1 MDPVTDPDEHAR
13 LTRAVHDAVLGGAP
27 APVAPRSVVSE
38 SWQRS
43 LAASVDP
50 EQESPPVVFSSD
62 EVADVRSTHPLAEVV
77 PLLRDALVSIADEAR
92 HVMIV
97 TDADGNILWREGST
111 AVRVLADRVRLTEG
125 TAWSEQAVG
134 TNAMGTS
141 LALDRPVRI
150 HSAEHLVRAY
160 HDWTCAAAPVHDPD
174 TGLLLG
180 AIDVTGPVS
189 TRHPATLALVT
200 AVAQLAENQL
210 RARMHARDE
219 RLRIENMAHLR
230 GVTGALVGPTG
241 RVLANESGGPLPE
254 RVAVAPGP
262 LWLPD
267 GREAELSPL
276 AAGYLLRVRDGSA
289 PAPRQARLRLSF
301 LGRDQPLA
309 TLDGRD
315 LVLGMRHAEILAVLA
330 LHEHGVSAERLASAL
345 YGESGNPVTARA
357 EIHRLRTQLGES
369 VVRTRP
375 YRLCADVDA
384 DFLRV
389 TESLRRGAVAEALTT
404 WTGPLLPR
412 SDAPAIRE
420 EREDQFAVLRRAAMN
435 TPGPEALWTLSERL
449 PAPDAEILQT
459 LTERLP
465 RADLRHPTAV
475 TRLHRALHH

>member
-1 MDPVTDPDEHAR
+1 MTPVGDPVDDAR
-13 LTRAVHDAVLGGAP
+13 LTREVHEAVLAGTRAP
-27 APVAPRSVVSE
+27 APPRAVVSE

-50 EQESPPVVFSSD
+50 ERESPPVVYGSD
-62 EVADVRSTHPLAEVV
+62 ELADVREAHPLAEVL

-97 TDADGNILWREGST
+97 TDADGNILWREGSP
-111 AVRVLADRVRLTEG
+111 AVRALADRVHLTEG
-125 TAWSEQAVG
+125 TAWSERAIG

-141 LALDRPVRI
+141 LALDRPVQI

-180 AIDVTGPVS
+180 AVDVTGPVS

-200 AVAQLAENQL
+200 AVAQLAEGQL

-230 GVTGALVGPTG
+230 GVTGALLGPTG
-241 RVLANESGGPLPE
+241 RVLVNESGGPLPD
-254 RVAVAPGP
+254 RIALTPGP

-276 AAGYLLRVRDGSA
+276 ARGYLLRVRGKA
-289 PAPRQARLRLSF
+289 ARHHARLRLSF

-330 LHEHGVSAERLASAL
+330 LNERGVSAERLATAL

-357 EIHRLRTQLGES
+357 EIHRLRTQLGEQ

-375 YRLCADVDA
+375 YRLSAEVEA

-389 TESLRRGAVAEALTT
+389 TTLLRRGAVAEAIEA
-404 WTGPLLPR
+404 WPGPLLPR

-420 EREDQFAVLRRAAMN
+420 EREEQLAVLRRAAMN
-435 TPGPEALWTLSERL
+435 TEGAEALWTLNERL
-449 PAPDAEILQT
+449 PDPDAAVLQA
-459 LTERLP
+459 LADRLP
-465 RADLRHPTAV
+465 TTDLRHAATTA
-475 TRLHRALHH
+475 RLHRLLTS

>member
-1 MDPVTDPDEHAR
+1 MTPDAR
-13 LTRAVHDAVLGGAP
+13 LIREVREAVLAGDHAP
-27 APVAPRSVVSE
+27 SPPRAVVSE

-43 LAASVDP
+43 LAASIDP
-50 EQESPPVVFSSD
+50 EHESPPVVYRSD
-62 EVADVRSTHPLAEVV
+62 EIADVREAHPLAEVL

-97 TDADGNILWREGST
+97 TDADGNIMWREGSPS
-111 AVRVLADRVRLTEG
+111 VRALADRVGLTEG
-125 TAWSEQAVG
+125 TAWSERAIG
-134 TNAMGTS
+134 TTARGTS
-141 LALDRPVRI
+141 LALGSPVQI

-180 AIDVTGPVS
+180 AVDVTGPVS

-200 AVAQLAENQL
+200 AVAQLAEGQL

-219 RLRIENMAHLR
+219 RLRIENMSHLR
-230 GVTGALVGPTG
+230 GVTGALLGPTG
-241 RVLANESGGPLPE
+241 RVLVNESGGPLPE
-254 RVAVAPGP
+254 RITLTPGP

-276 AAGYLLRVRDGSA
+276 ATGYLLRVRGT
-289 PAPRQARLRLSF
+289 PPPHRARLRLSF

-309 TLDGRD
+309 TLDGRE

-330 LHEHGVSAERLASAL
+330 LNERGVSAERLASAL
-345 YGESGNPVTARA
+345 YGDSGNPVTARA

-375 YRLCADVDA
+375 YRLSAAVEA
-384 DFLRV
+384 DFLQV
-389 TESLRRGAVAEALTT
+389 TTLLRRGEVRAAIEA
-404 WTGPLLPR
+404 WPGPLLPR

-420 EREDQFAVLRRAAMN
+420 EREDQLAVLRRAAMN
-435 TPGPEALWTLSERL
+435 TEGPETLWTLHERL
-449 PAPDAEILQT
+449 PDPDAAVLQA
-459 LTERLP
+459 LTDRLP
-465 RADLRHPTAV
+465 TTDLRHPTAT
-475 TRLHRALHH
+475 TRLRRLLTG

>member
-1 MDPVTDPDEHAR
+1 MAPVGDPVEHAR
-13 LTRAVHDAVLGGAP
+13 RTREVHDAVLGGDRAP
-27 APVAPRSVVSE
+27 AAPRAVVSE
-38 SWQRS
+38 SWVRS

-50 EQESPPVVFSSD
+50 DLESPPVVYSSD
-62 EVADVRSTHPLAEVV
+62 EVADVRSAHPLAEVV
-77 PLLRDALVSIADEAR
+77 PLLRDALVSIADEAK

-97 TDADGNILWREGST
+97 TDADGNILWREGSPS
-111 AVRVLADRVRLTEG
+111 VRLLADKVRLTEG
-125 TAWSEQAVG
+125 TGWSERVIG

-141 LALDRPVRI
+141 LALDRPVQI

-200 AVAQLAENQL
+200 AVAQLAEGQL

-219 RLRIENMAHLR
+219 RLRSENMAHLR
-230 GVTGALVGPTG
+230 GVTGALIGPTG
-241 RVLANESGGPLPE
+241 RVLVNESGGPLPD
-254 RVAVAPGP
+254 RLTVTPGP
-262 LWLPD
+262 LSLPD

-276 AAGYLLRVRDGSA
+276 TAGYLLRVRGSS
-289 PAPRQARLRLSF
+289 PAPRRARLRLSF
-301 LGRDQPLA
+301 LGRDQPVA

-315 LVLGMRHAEILAVLA
+315 LVLGTRHAEILTVLA
-330 LHEHGVSAERLASAL
+330 LHERGVSAERLATAL
-345 YGESGNPVTARA
+345 YGDAGNPVTARA

-375 YRLCADVDA
+375 YRLSADVDA

-389 TESLRRGAVAEALTT
+389 TTLLRRGAVSEALAA
-404 WTGPLLPR
+404 WPGPLLPR

-420 EREDQFAVLRRAAMN
+420 EREDQLAVLRRAAMN
-435 TPGPEALWTLSERL
+435 TAGPEVLWTLSERL
-449 PAPDAEILQT
+449 TDPDAEILQA

-465 RADLRHPTAV
+465 STDLRHPAV
-475 TRLHRALHH
+475 VSRLHRALNG